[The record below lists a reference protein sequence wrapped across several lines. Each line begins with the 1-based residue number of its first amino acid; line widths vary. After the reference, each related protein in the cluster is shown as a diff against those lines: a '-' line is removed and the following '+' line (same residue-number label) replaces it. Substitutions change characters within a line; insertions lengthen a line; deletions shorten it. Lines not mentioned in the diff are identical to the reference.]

1 MLHKINFLISY
12 KDKKNIFFLF
22 LGLLVLGFLE
32 FVSIGS
38 IPIIISY
45 LYNNQTNTG
54 YLFIDQLFDNYKKE
68 NLIITLSITILVLF
82 LFKNIYLLI
91 FHFYENIILR
101 KLSVNLGS
109 KVFIKYLS
117 YNYLDLK
124 KKNSSEI
131 AKNITHNVEA
141 VRNVISHFLKILKEF
156 VVVVVIS
163 ILLFYFNFLFSLFM
177 ILSFS
182 IIGFIFYINFSK
194 ILFKRGKKLQH
205 LTGAVL
211 KNVSQTFGS
220 IKDVIILNKHKVFFK
235 FFLSLNDEKYRHT
248 FFQRYISILPRILFE
263 TFMLI
268 LFSILFIFFY
278 ILDYDIS
285 EILPFISLILIS
297 GIRLLPSF
305 TIFTTSSTS
314 IKFGLAATNIL
325 YDELKIKTKS
335 KKNINK
341 NNANFV
347 LANKKNYSFLKINNL
362 SFKYSH
368 QSKDIIT
375 NLNFDIKENN
385 SIIGIYGSSGSGK
398 TTLIEIIMGLIQP
411 SSGDIYHFN
420 ENIKNIS
427 DYWQSK
433 IGYVPQDIFLLDDT
447 IERNVSLEFDNN
459 LIDEDK
465 FINAVKQSELFNFI
479 DDLPSKKHT
488 IVGERG
494 AEISGG
500 QIQRLAIA
508 RALYHD
514 FDLLILDEATN
525 ALDKF
530 NKLQIIRCIKKLKN
544 ENKVIIIISHE
555 EEILG
560 ECDKIYKLEKNQ
572 LIQKK

>member
-1 MLHKINFLISY
+1 
-12 KDKKNIFFLF
+12 
-22 LGLLVLGFLE
+22 
-32 FVSIGS
+32 
-38 IPIIISY
+38 
-45 LYNNQTNTG
+45 
-54 YLFIDQLFDNYKKE
+54 
-68 NLIITLSITILVLF
+68 
-82 LFKNIYLLI
+82 
-91 FHFYENIILR
+91 
-101 KLSVNLGS
+101 
-109 KVFIKYLS
+109 
-117 YNYLDLK
+117 
-124 KKNSSEI
+124 
-131 AKNITHNVEA
+131 
-141 VRNVISHFLKILKEF
+141 
-156 VVVVVIS
+156 
-163 ILLFYFNFLFSLFM
+163 M

-182 IIGFIFYINFSK
+182 FIGFIFYISLSK

-220 IKDVIILNKHKVFFK
+220 IKDIIILNKHKVFFK

-248 FFQRYISILPRILFE
+248 FFQRYISSLPRILFE
-263 TFMLI
+263 TLI
-268 LFSILFIFFY
+268 LIFFSILFLFFY
-278 ILDYDIS
+278 ILDYDTS
-285 EILPFISLILIS
+285 ETLPYISLLFIS

-305 TIFTTSSTS
+305 SIFTTSSAS
-314 IKFGLAATNIL
+314 IKFGLAAANIL
-325 YDELKIKTKS
+325 YDELNIKTKN
-335 KKNINK
+335 KKNTKK

-347 LANKKNYSFLKINNL
+347 FTNKKNYSFLKINNL
-362 SFKYSH
+362 SFKYLD
-368 QSKDIIT
+368 QNKDIIT

-411 SSGDIYHFN
+411 ISGDIYHFN

-427 DYWQSK
+427 AYWQSK

-447 IERNVSLEFDNN
+447 IETNVALEFDNN

-465 FINAVKQSELFNFI
+465 FNNAVNQSELSNFI
-479 DDLPSKKHT
+479 DELPLKKHT

-530 NKLQIIRCIKKLKN
+530 NKLQIIKCIKNLKN
-544 ENKVIIIISHE
+544 NNKVIIIISHE
-555 EEILG
+555 EEILK

-572 LIQKK
+572 LTQIQ